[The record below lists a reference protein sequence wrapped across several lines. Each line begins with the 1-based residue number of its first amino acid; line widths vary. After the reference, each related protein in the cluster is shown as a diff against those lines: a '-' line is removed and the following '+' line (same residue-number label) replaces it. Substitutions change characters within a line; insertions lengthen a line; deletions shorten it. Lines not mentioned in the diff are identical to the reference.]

1 MQRRFDVHLL
11 QAARIKK
18 VRQLAA
24 QHFGKAF
31 SEVSLPWY
39 IMTSPMTHE
48 ATQSYFEEQKSVG
61 AQLFDCARHLLIL
74 LCLGVSHLFAASSGL
89 ALPTSCSSARAR
101 CPA

>member
-1 MQRRFDVHLL
+1 MQRRSDAHLL

-61 AQLFDCARHLLIL
+61 AQLFGCAYNLLIL
-74 LCLGVSHLFAASSGL
+74 LCLGVSHLPAASSGL